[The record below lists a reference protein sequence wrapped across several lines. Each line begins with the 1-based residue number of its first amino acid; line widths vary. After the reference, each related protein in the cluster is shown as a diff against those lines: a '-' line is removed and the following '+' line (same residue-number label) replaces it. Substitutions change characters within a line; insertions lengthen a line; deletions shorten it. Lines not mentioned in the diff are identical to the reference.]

1 MSADPTYYYDIV
13 FPSSFTGSYVVN
25 IESDAIR
32 TFTVTNKTPS
42 GFRLDTN
49 SITPITDV
57 VYWDANDLS
66 TGDFG
71 AIMGFQGPTGDMIFG
86 TAYGGITGFQGYQ
99 GPIGITGV
107 GYQGFQGPA
116 GSGTGDGVQGYQ
128 GLMGITGLDG
138 FQGFQGFIGITGSNG
153 LQGTQG
159 TTGITGLDGF
169 QGFQGFIG
177 ITGMNGT
184 QGAQGNQGPGFTS
197 ILSPGTGRLLTS
209 TGSSTTEAV
218 AQTNL
223 TFDGSLL
230 TLTASNFQVTSGQSW
245 TTLKPNGN
253 TSTNVTIDLNAG
265 NVQSYTLAANTTFT
279 FSNGKSGG
287 TYIIILT
294 QGASSFTA
302 SFASA
307 KWSGGI
313 SPVITSTTNAVDV
326 FTFLYD
332 GTNYYGSFLQNY

>member
-1 MSADPTYYYDIV
+1 MSADPTYYYDVV
-13 FPSSFTGSYVVN
+13 FPSSFTASYVVN

-42 GFRLDTN
+42 GFRVDTN

-71 AIMGFQGPTGDMIFG
+71 AIMGFQGPTGDMVFG
-86 TAYGGITGFQGYQ
+86 TAYGGTSGYQ
-99 GPIGITGV
+99 

-116 GSGTGDGVQGYQ
+116 GSGTGNG
-128 GLMGITGLDG
+128 M
-138 FQGFQGFIGITGSNG
+138 QGFQG
-153 LQGTQG
+153 
-159 TTGITGLDGF
+159 
-169 QGFQGFIG
+169 
-177 ITGMNGT
+177 
-184 QGAQGNQGPGFTS
+184 PGFAS
-197 ILSPGTGRLLTS
+197 ILSPGPGRVLTS
-209 TGSSTTEAV
+209 TGSSNTAAV

-230 TLTASNFQVTSGQSW
+230 ALTASNFQVTSGQSW

-279 FSNGKSGG
+279 FNNGKSGG

-302 SFASA
+302 SFAST

-313 SPVITSTTNAVDV
+313 PPVITTTINAVDV